1 MQHNRTLRL
10 AVPSHIGTAR
20 CNLVTWMVGGVAP
33 VIQATAEREDDVQM
47 SVRGG
52 EK

>member
-1 MQHNRTLRL
+1 MQHNRTFEL
-10 AVPSHIGTAR
+10 AVPSENGTAR
-20 CNLVTWMVGGVAP
+20 CNLVTWLAGGVAP
-33 VIQATAEREDDVQM
+33 VIQEAAEREDDVQM